1 MGKADL
7 RRRGWQI
14 HSISDAV
21 PAGDFAPIL
30 EAIID
35 WKNERFLK
43 DLSADV
49 KRGLHALARQGFS
62 PGGNP
67 PRGYRAEK
75 VEIGKRQDG
84 RPHIVSRWVED
95 EETAPLARLAWQMRA
110 KGKSYG
116 QIQDATGLYKSKSC
130 WASFFANR
138 TYLGIL
144 KCGDEEYRDVIPAL
158 VDQQT
163 WDTVQATRRANRR
176 RSSIA
181 RASRAPTPSPGPGE

>member
-1 MGKADL
+1 MELSIAAPGNESAGTVQVSDVTFARDFNDAAFFKADL

-43 DLSADV
+43 GLSADI

-67 PRGYRAEK
+67 PRGYKAEK
-75 VEIGKRQDG
+75 VEIGKRTG
-84 RPHIVSRWVED
+84 SWRRP
-95 EETAPLARLAWQMRA
+95 A
-110 KGKSYG
+110 
-116 QIQDATGLYKSKSC
+116 
-130 WASFFANR
+130 
-138 TYLGIL
+138 
-144 KCGDEEYRDVIPAL
+144 
-158 VDQQT
+158 
-163 WDTVQATRRANRR
+163 
-176 RSSIA
+176 
-181 RASRAPTPSPGPGE
+181 